1 MRLFLGFLSPSRRI
15 VGLPLLTIRVDALTQ
30 PVQRQRR
37 LLRLAL
43 PTERIKALAR
53 SIEFVRALGELLPV
67 RGELALQ
74 RIILSLQIGDL
85 APKIS
90 GLMLQRVAH
99 GRLLAGVWGWLPLGL
114 ALCDS
119 RPAVRHQAL
128 QFIIL
133 ALQIGDLAL
142 ERVTRSLPLLL
153 LCDIRDRRTLLLKL
167 QLLLELRD
175 QTLKFVVQFT
185 VLTLQIVRLRR
196 VGRSPLSVI
205 ARGRAL
211 RLALRELLADLCHQI
226 LEVTDLVPQIGSPI
240 VGYR

>member
-90 GLMLQRVAH
+90 GLMLQRVAR

-128 QFIIL
+128 QFIVL

-153 LCDIRDRRTLLLKL
+153 LCDIRDRRTC
-167 QLLLELRD
+167 
-175 QTLKFVVQFT
+175 
-185 VLTLQIVRLRR
+185 
-196 VGRSPLSVI
+196 SSSCNSCWSCVI
-205 ARGRAL
+205 R
-211 RLALRELLADLCHQI
+211 
-226 LEVTDLVPQIGSPI
+226 P
-240 VGYR
+240 